1 MLSSESSVVEST
13 HSRKKAKSAASFFA
27 PPLRNE
33 HIEYWEHTKYYLKEL
48 RTCFTPK
55 NRLKRVKIFVSI
67 KKRFLVDVLIM
78 IVAMVVMM
86 TDQDIKN
93 KDKVGDCN
101 AVDHGDV
108 DHGDV
113 DYGGVDHGDVDD
125 GDVDDGDVDHGDVD
139 HSDGGHVETSENLIF
154 FW

>member
-1 MLSSESSVVEST
+1 M
-13 HSRKKAKSAASFFA
+13 
-27 PPLRNE
+27 
-33 HIEYWEHTKYYLKEL
+33 
-48 RTCFTPK
+48 
-55 NRLKRVKIFVSI
+55 
-67 KKRFLVDVLIM
+67 LIM

-86 TDQDIKN
+86 TDQDVKS

-108 DHGDV
+108 DHGDA
-113 DYGGVDHGDVDD
+113 DYD
-125 GDVDDGDVDHGDVD
+125 GVDHGDVD

>member
-1 MLSSESSVVEST
+1 
-13 HSRKKAKSAASFFA
+13 
-27 PPLRNE
+27 
-33 HIEYWEHTKYYLKEL
+33 
-48 RTCFTPK
+48 
-55 NRLKRVKIFVSI
+55 
-67 KKRFLVDVLIM
+67 
-78 IVAMVVMM
+78 MM

-113 DYGGVDHGDVDD
+113 N
-125 GDVDDGDVDHGDVD
+125 HGDVD
-139 HSDGGHVETSENLIF
+139 HVDVDHGDGGHVETSENLIF

>member
-1 MLSSESSVVEST
+1 M
-13 HSRKKAKSAASFFA
+13 
-27 PPLRNE
+27 
-33 HIEYWEHTKYYLKEL
+33 
-48 RTCFTPK
+48 
-55 NRLKRVKIFVSI
+55 KIFFSI

-101 AVDHGDV
+101 AVDHGDA
-108 DHGDV
+108 DHGD
-113 DYGGVDHGDVDD
+113 G
-125 GDVDDGDVDHGDVD
+125 
-139 HSDGGHVETSENLIF
+139 DGGHVETSENLIF

>member
-1 MLSSESSVVEST
+1 M
-13 HSRKKAKSAASFFA
+13 
-27 PPLRNE
+27 
-33 HIEYWEHTKYYLKEL
+33 
-48 RTCFTPK
+48 
-55 NRLKRVKIFVSI
+55 
-67 KKRFLVDVLIM
+67 LIM

-108 DHGDV
+108 DHG
-113 DYGGVDHGDVDD
+113 GVDH
-125 GDVDDGDVDHGDVD
+125 
-139 HSDGGHVETSENLIF
+139 DGGHVETSENLIF

>member
-1 MLSSESSVVEST
+1 MVEST

-27 PPLRNE
+27 PPSRNE
-33 HIEYWEHTKYYLKEL
+33 HIEYWERTKYYLKEL

-55 NRLKRVKIFVSI
+55 NRLNRVKIFVSL

-101 AVDHGDV
+101 AVDYGDV
-108 DHGDV
+108 DHGDA
-113 DYGGVDHGDVDD
+113 DHGDVDL
-125 GDVDDGDVDHGDVD
+125 G
-139 HSDGGHVETSENLIF
+139 DGGHVETSENLIF
-154 FW
+154 FC